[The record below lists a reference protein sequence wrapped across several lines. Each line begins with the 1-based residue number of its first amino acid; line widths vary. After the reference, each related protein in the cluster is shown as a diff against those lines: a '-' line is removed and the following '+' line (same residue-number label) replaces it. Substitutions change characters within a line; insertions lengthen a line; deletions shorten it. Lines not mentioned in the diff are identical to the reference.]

1 MPPGR
6 RSSRPT
12 TIALEQTRCEHFNG
26 PHTRDAIKK
35 YSAPFSGLAAV
46 LAPMAG
52 ITIETRGVG
61 RRGSATRS
69 GIRANLAIMARFII
83 ALMRCTA
90 ETPVPHN
97 RAVVRDLP
105 QPCCG

>member
-1 MPPGR
+1 LR
-6 RSSRPT
+6 RAASAGEDRRP
-12 TIALEQTRCEHFNG
+12 E
-26 PHTRDAIKK
+26 
-35 YSAPFSGLAAV
+35 AV
-46 LAPMAG
+46 FVPTWHHA
-52 ITIETRGVG
+52 
-61 RRGSATRS
+61 
-69 GIRANLAIMARFII
+69 ARFII

>member
-1 MPPGR
+1 MNTSTDLTPET
-6 RSSRPT
+6 RSRN
-12 TIALEQTRCEHFNG
+12 I
-26 PHTRDAIKK
+26 PHHL
-35 YSAPFSGLAAV
+35 SGLSAV